1 MEQLCKHRTQG
12 IRTRK
17 ASCLSGGTG
26 EKTGALI
33 RNTMEIRR
41 ASKKAGVHRKK
52 QKVLSDTRKTR
63 SSLGKVGGIE
73 GNTRTRW
80 RNTRKKGRTRKV
92 LSGIISGPPFRFLE
106 SSRTAK
112 EAWDS
117 FNFSQV
123 SRMRPRKESKLWRP
137 KETRLST
144 LTLLFSPSLSPL
156 DFPYFQLFWIYP
168 RRYRMVQA
176 AEWIS
181 STSEDVYWWI
191 HSVRFFCWME

>member
-26 EKTGALI
+26 EKSGALI

-73 GNTRTRW
+73 GNTRKRW
-80 RNTRKKGRTRKV
+80 RSTRKKGRT
-92 LSGIISGPPFRFLE
+92 LISTTGWNVKGHSNHF
-106 SSRTAK
+106 
-112 EAWDS
+112 
-117 FNFSQV
+117 
-123 SRMRPRKESKLWRP
+123 
-137 KETRLST
+137 
-144 LTLLFSPSLSPL
+144 
-156 DFPYFQLFWIYP
+156 
-168 RRYRMVQA
+168 RRYGIPIGML
-176 AEWIS
+176 
-181 STSEDVYWWI
+181 
-191 HSVRFFCWME
+191 